1 MFISYAV
8 VAIVLSLALVISG
21 AAKLAKQ
28 PRLVDG
34 LVGQLGVPLPWFPAL
49 ASAELAGA
57 AGLIIGLWVPG
68 LGIAAA
74 IGVVLYFIG
83 AITAHLRAGQ
93 KNISP
98 PLPFLILGVAA
109 LVLRIASA

>member
-83 AITAHLRAGQ
+83 AVVAHLRANDRDLAAPVVIG
-93 KNISP
+93 
-98 PLPFLILGVAA
+98 LLAGAA
-109 LVLRIASA
+109 LALRLLSL